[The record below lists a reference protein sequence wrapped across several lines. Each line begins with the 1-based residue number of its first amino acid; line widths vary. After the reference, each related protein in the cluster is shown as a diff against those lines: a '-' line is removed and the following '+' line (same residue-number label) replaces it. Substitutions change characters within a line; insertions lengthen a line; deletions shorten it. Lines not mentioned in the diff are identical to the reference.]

1 MKPFARI
8 ILISSL
14 ALAAGCETFKE
25 PQDDIVWLD
34 LNVVGYPQATGSS
47 MYCVKGESEKA
58 LHGSESGY

>member
-8 ILISSL
+8 ILVSSL

-34 LNVVGYPQATGSS
+34 LNVVGYP
-47 MYCVKGESEKA
+47 CVTLG
-58 LHGSESGY
+58 GQ